1 MWHTILVALLG
12 IIASGCFYLHTHM
25 SAHAR
30 ASTLIYVNTPKLALN
45 KAYHNLETVYYSNTI
60 HWLSHLLK
68 IACNEIRFKISMSL
82 FQHKYFLFKKMCN
95 FPFPLPNI
103 LLFGKLLQSLLFYP
117 LFSEGFLTF
126 NTQIIR
132 ALLWTFIY
140 FHTENNESIFTL
152 SFLAN

>member
-12 IIASGCFYLHTHM
+12 IIASGCFYLRTNM

-45 KAYHNLETVYYSNTI
+45 KAYHNLETVYYSNII

-68 IACNEIRFKISMSL
+68 IACNEIRFKISMSI

-103 LLFGKLLQSLLFYP
+103 LLFGKLFTIPSLLSFVFWRFFNLQHSNHKSSSLNFY
-117 LFSEGFLTF
+117 LFPHREQWVYLYSL
-126 NTQIIR
+126 I
-132 ALLWTFIY
+132 
-140 FHTENNESIFTL
+140 L
-152 SFLAN
+152 S